1 MNTKS
6 YVTESYSIVH
16 PYSSIRS
23 IENELAT
30 KEYLVVIDED
40 CSFHGILTVKDLI
53 ERPHKIVI
61 DCITKKEHITTGE
74 TTSSF
79 LNKFDR
85 NSCFVLPLFHEN
97 KFIGVI
103 EKRTIIERLKTKV
116 KELHDSSL
124 ISYNVKK
131 AFLNNL
137 SHEVRTPLNGLIG
150 FLEVISLLDEDKVTK
165 NSKQYYSLVSR
176 SADRFLQ
183 IMDNIIDLALID
195 SDNNLNL
202 NKEDILIEKM
212 FQDFADY
219 FSTANSLHDTETSI
233 QYTNPDPSFIFH
245 SDKKKLMHI
254 LFHLIDIAIKFS
266 NSKTILFGYK
276 KRDNTIDFFI
286 TSNNTNISKK
296 DRQEIS
302 EVFDNDVQNDNFTLR
317 GLGIDLPLIK
327 KLAELLGGEI
337 NFSTDE
343 LETTF
348 ICNLPLNEFQPSY
361 N

>member
-6 YVTESYSIVH
+6 YVTESYSTVH

-40 CSFHGILTVKDLI
+40 HTFHGILTISDLI

-61 DCITKKEHITTGE
+61 DCITEREHIATDE
-74 TTSSF
+74 ITSSF
-79 LNKFDR
+79 LDKFDR
-85 NSCFVLPLFHEN
+85 NNCFVLPVFHEN
-97 KFIGVI
+97 NFIGVI

-150 FLEVISLLDEDKVTK
+150 FLEIISLLDEDKVTK

-195 SDNNLNL
+195 SDNNLDL
-202 NKEDILIEKM
+202 KKEDILIEEM
-212 FQDFADY
+212 FHDLADY
-219 FSTANSLHDTETSI
+219 FSTANSLHDTEMSI
-233 QYTNPDPSFIFH
+233 QYTNPDTSFVFH
-245 SDKKKLMHI
+245 SDKKKLIHI
-254 LFHLIDIAIKFS
+254 LFHLIDIAIKYS

-276 KRDNTIDFFI
+276 KHENTIDFFI

-302 EVFDNDVQNDNFTLR
+302 EVFGNDVQNDNFTLR

-327 KLAELLGGEI
+327 KLTELLGGEI
-337 NFSTDE
+337 NFSADE

-348 ICNLPLNEFQPSY
+348 ICNLPLSEFQPSY